1 MPERLTQHEIL
12 TRAARG
18 LGKVDQNGLRG
29 ITNVTTDE
37 IEAMAAAL
45 AIFGLVPIY
54 PGAPVPDQLVIN
66 FTGETD
72 V

>member
-12 TRAARG
+12 TRAAQG
-18 LGKVDQNGLRG
+18 LGKVDQQGHRG
-29 ITNVTTDE
+29 ITNVTVLE

-66 FTGETD
+66 FTGEQN